1 MKISVAFFLLFL
13 LIFESTVH
21 AQNLDWVNLN
31 NKARSL
37 YQSGQYEQAIVLVKE
52 ALEIAQK
59 EWGNDHPNVAQTLNN
74 LGLLYQDQG
83 EYAQA
88 EPVYKRSLAIW
99 EKNARPR

>member
-59 EWGNDHPNVAQTLNN
+59 EWGNDHPNVAQ
-74 LGLLYQDQG
+74 
-83 EYAQA
+83 
-88 EPVYKRSLAIW
+88 
-99 EKNARPR
+99 